1 MGFLWIFILFD
12 IIMVFMTVVVLI
24 LFISMSKSKKNN
36 SFRIND
42 NLDRNSID
50 MDLPEKKK
58 YIDNTNVNYV
68 DTDRFLNAEDDDL
81 KQEHSNASRLI
92 QKCDVCGKKSELS
105 YTYCPYCGA
114 FLLGDIVSDEENK

>member
-1 MGFLWIFILFD
+1 MGFLWIIILCE
-12 IIMVFMTVVVLI
+12 IIMAFVPVVVLI

-81 KQEHSNASRLI
+81 KQDH
-92 QKCDVCGKKSELS
+92 
-105 YTYCPYCGA
+105 
-114 FLLGDIVSDEENK
+114 